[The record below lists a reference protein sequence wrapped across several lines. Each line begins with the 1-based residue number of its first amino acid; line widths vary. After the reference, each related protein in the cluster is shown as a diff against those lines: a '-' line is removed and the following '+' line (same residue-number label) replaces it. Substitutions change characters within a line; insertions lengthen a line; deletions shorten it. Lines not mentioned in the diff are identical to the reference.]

1 MAFFSLLVD
10 VKVGGVGGVDAEVHK
25 GDHFIIGEHVGGV
38 EFGVG
43 EFWEGL
49 EGFLG
54 NWVGGGANRE
64 GNEDFAEVEV
74 VGFEI
79 GNAVFDIENRSEDGG
94 GDEVDGVGDVVD
106 GFEGV

>member
-1 MAFFSLLVD
+1 M
-10 VKVGGVGGVDAEVHK
+10 
-25 GDHFIIGEHVGGV
+25 GGV

-43 EFWEGL
+43 EFGEGL

-54 NWVGGGANRE
+54 NWVGSGTNGE
-64 GNEDFAEVEV
+64 GDEDFAEVEV

-79 GNAVFDIENRSEDGG
+79 GNAIFDIENRSEDGG